1 MTKSI
6 KYNFSE
12 LVDKLSIIQIK
23 QIINNKQYR
32 SYENT
37 ISKILNELELNIS
50 KNKKMILNSKIVNLL
65 NILSQIN
72 LFIWILRDEMQISKK
87 NYKQNMKLSH
97 QLNALR
103 NITKNKLL
111 LIFNKNKKQDLRTN
125 INKEDLKGWK
135 FSYLNEK

>member
-1 MTKSI
+1 MTKFI

-23 QIINNKQYR
+23 QLINNKQYR

-72 LFIWILRDEMQISKK
+72 LFIWILRDEMKISKN

-103 NITKNKLL
+103 NIAKNKLL
-111 LIFNKNKKQDLRTN
+111 LIFNKNKNQDLKTN

>member
-1 MTKSI
+1 MTKFI

-23 QIINNKQYR
+23 QLINNKQYR

-50 KNKKMILNSKIVNLL
+50 KNKKMILNSKIINLL

-72 LFIWILRDEMQISKK
+72 LFIWILRDEMKISKK

-103 NITKNKLL
+103 NIAKNKLL
-111 LIFNKNKKQDLRTN
+111 LICNKNKNQDLRTN

-135 FSYLNEK
+135 FSYLYEK

>member
-23 QIINNKQYR
+23 QLINNKQYR

-50 KNKKMILNSKIVNLL
+50 KNKQMILNSKIVNLL

-72 LFIWILRDEMQISKK
+72 LFIWFLRDEMQISKK

-111 LIFNKNKKQDLRTN
+111 LIFNKNKNQDLRTN
-125 INKEDLKGWK
+125 IDKEDLKGWK
-135 FSYLNEK
+135 FSFLNEK

>member
-50 KNKKMILNSKIVNLL
+50 KNKKMILNSKIVNLV

-72 LFIWILRDEMQISKK
+72 LFIWILRDEMKISKN

-103 NITKNKLL
+103 NIAKNKLL
-111 LIFNKNKKQDLRTN
+111 LIFNKNKNQDLRTN

>member
-23 QIINNKQYR
+23 QLINNKQYR

-37 ISKILNELELNIS
+37 ISKILNQLEQNIS

-72 LFIWILRDEMQISKK
+72 LFIWFLRDEMQVSKK

-111 LIFNKNKKQDLRTN
+111 LIFNKDKNQDLRTN

>member
-50 KNKKMILNSKIVNLL
+50 KNKKMILDSKIVNLL

-72 LFIWILRDEMQISKK
+72 LFIWILRDEMKISKK
-87 NYKQNMKLSH
+87 
-97 QLNALR
+97 
-103 NITKNKLL
+103 
-111 LIFNKNKKQDLRTN
+111 
-125 INKEDLKGWK
+125 
-135 FSYLNEK
+135 

>member
-23 QIINNKQYR
+23 QLINNKQYR

-72 LFIWILRDEMQISKK
+72 LFIWILRDEMKISKK

-111 LIFNKNKKQDLRTN
+111 LIFNKNKNQDLRTN

>member
-72 LFIWILRDEMQISKK
+72 LFIWILRDEMKISKN

-103 NITKNKLL
+103 NIAKNKLL
-111 LIFNKNKKQDLRTN
+111 LIFNKKNNQDLRTN

>member
-23 QIINNKQYR
+23 QLINNKQYR

-37 ISKILNELELNIS
+37 ISKILNQLEHNIS

-72 LFIWILRDEMQISKK
+72 LFIWFLRDEMQISKK

-111 LIFNKNKKQDLRTN
+111 LIFNKNKNQDLRTN
-125 INKEDLKGWK
+125 IDKEDLKGWK
-135 FSYLNEK
+135 FSFLNEK

>member
-23 QIINNKQYR
+23 QVINNKQYR

-72 LFIWILRDEMQISKK
+72 LFIWFLRDEMQISKK

-111 LIFNKNKKQDLRTN
+111 LIFNKNKNQDLRTN
-125 INKEDLKGWK
+125 IDKEDLKGWK
-135 FSYLNEK
+135 FSFLNEK

>member
-23 QIINNKQYR
+23 QLINNKQYR

-50 KNKKMILNSKIVNLL
+50 NNKKMILNSKIVNLL

-111 LIFNKNKKQDLRTN
+111 LIFNKDKNQDLRTN

>member
-23 QIINNKQYR
+23 QLINNKQYR

-111 LIFNKNKKQDLRTN
+111 LIFNKNKNQDLRTN

>member
-12 LVDKLSIIQIK
+12 LADKLSIIQIK

-72 LFIWILRDEMQISKK
+72 LFIWILRDEMKINKK

-103 NITKNKLL
+103 NIAKNKLL
-111 LIFNKNKKQDLRTN
+111 LIFNKNKNQDLRTN

>member
-23 QIINNKQYR
+23 QLINNKQYR

-72 LFIWILRDEMQISKK
+72 LFIWILRDEMKISKN

-103 NITKNKLL
+103 NIAKNKLL
-111 LIFNKNKKQDLRTN
+111 LIFNKNKNQDLRTN

>member
-23 QIINNKQYR
+23 QLINNKQYK

-37 ISKILNELELNIS
+37 IAKILNQLEHNIS

-72 LFIWILRDEMQISKK
+72 LFIWFLRDEMQISKK

-111 LIFNKNKKQDLRTN
+111 LIFSKNKNQDLRTN

>member
-72 LFIWILRDEMQISKK
+72 LFIWLLRDEMRISRK

>member
-72 LFIWILRDEMQISKK
+72 LFIWILRDEMKISKN

-103 NITKNKLL
+103 NIAKNKLL
-111 LIFNKNKKQDLRTN
+111 LIFNKKNNQDLRTN

-135 FSYLNEK
+135 FSYLYEK

>member
-37 ISKILNELELNIS
+37 ILKILNELELNIS
-50 KNKKMILNSKIVNLL
+50 KNKQMILNSKIVNLL

-72 LFIWILRDEMQISKK
+72 LFIWFLRDEMQISKK

-111 LIFNKNKKQDLRTN
+111 LIFNKNKNQDLRTN

-135 FSYLNEK
+135 FSFLNEK

>member
-1 MTKSI
+1 MTKFI

-23 QIINNKQYR
+23 QLINNKQYR

-87 NYKQNMKLSH
+87 NYKKNMKLSH

>member
-23 QIINNKQYR
+23 QLINNKQYR

-50 KNKKMILNSKIVNLL
+50 KNKKIILNSKIVNLL

-72 LFIWILRDEMQISKK
+72 LFIWILRDEMKISKN

-103 NITKNKLL
+103 NIAKNKLL
-111 LIFNKNKKQDLRTN
+111 LIFNKNKNQDLRTN